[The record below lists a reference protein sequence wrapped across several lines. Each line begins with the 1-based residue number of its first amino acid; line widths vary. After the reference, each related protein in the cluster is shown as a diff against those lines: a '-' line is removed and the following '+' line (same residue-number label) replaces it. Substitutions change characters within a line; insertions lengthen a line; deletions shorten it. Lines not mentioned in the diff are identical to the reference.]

1 MLFISYSTF
10 SAVLGS
16 FLCAWAL
23 APAQEVGVAQAFPLD
38 QRLVEAEVEL
48 HNLSTLVR
56 PLNRDE
62 LELVL
67 QERLTHLRDL
77 LNDIARHEVDFDQA
91 NEARKQELR
100 VMLDNLYQNRGR
112 ASGQLTVVLDS
123 LEAKGG
129 EVEQHRK
136 YLAATSESSLSVSDP
151 HAITRMLSTWLR
163 SSKGGVRWGFNLLKF
178 LGVLLVT
185 VLVSRLVV
193 KATGKALLIE
203 QRMSQLLEKFVLR
216 IVRWLV
222 LFGGLLIALTMLE
235 IDIGPILAFIG
246 AGGFIIGFALKD
258 ALGNFASGILI
269 LFYRPFDE
277 GDTIEVA
284 GIIGT
289 VSDMNIVSTIVH
301 TSDNKEI
308 VIPNN
313 TVWKDVITN
322 ANAKDLRRVD
332 LVFNIAYNADIEQAK
347 AILEGLCT
355 EHPKI
360 LPEPSTTIRMSA
372 VGPSS
377 VEFICRPW
385 AATGDYGGVK
395 YDLIRSVKA
404 AFDEAGIRISF
415 PQQAVWVQSDS

>member
-1 MLFISYSTF
+1 
-10 SAVLGS
+10 
-16 FLCAWAL
+16 
-23 APAQEVGVAQAFPLD
+23 VGGEPAFPLD
-38 QRLVEAEVEL
+38 QRLVEAEVEP
-48 HNLSTLVR
+48 HNLTMLVR
-56 PLNRDE
+56 PLNGDE

-67 QERLTHLRDL
+67 QKRLAHLRSL

-91 NEARKQELR
+91 GEAHRQELR
-100 VMLDNLYQNRGR
+100 VLLADLYQKRGK

-129 EVEQHRK
+129 EVEKHRK
-136 YLAATSESSLSVSDP
+136 YLVATSENALSVNDP
-151 HAITRMLSTWLR
+151 HAISRMLNSWLR

-178 LGVLLVT
+178 LGVLLIT
-185 VLVSRLVV
+185 ALVSRLVV

-216 IVRWLV
+216 IVRWLI

-284 GIIGT
+284 GIMGK
-289 VSDMNIVSTIVH
+289 VSDMNLVSTIVH

-308 VIPNN
+308 IIPNN

-322 ANAKDLRRVD
+322 ANAKELRRVD
-332 LVFNIAYNADIEQAK
+332 LVFNIAYNTDIEQAK
-347 AILEGLCT
+347 TILEGLCL

-360 LPEPSTTIRMSA
+360 LAEPATTIQMNA

-385 AATGDYGGVK
+385 VATGDYGGVK
-395 YDLIRSVKA
+395 WDLIRSVKA
-404 AFDEAGIRISF
+404 AFDEAGIRIPF
-415 PQQAVWVQSDS
+415 PQQAVWVQSDT